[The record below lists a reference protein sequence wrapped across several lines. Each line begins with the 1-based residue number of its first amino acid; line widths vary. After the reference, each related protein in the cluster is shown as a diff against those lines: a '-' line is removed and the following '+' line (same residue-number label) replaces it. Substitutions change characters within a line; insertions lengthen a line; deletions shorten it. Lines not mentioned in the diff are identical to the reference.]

1 MSTSVFLFS
10 AIMEDLAMS
19 LRENKKEIGVISMG
33 ERRVYCPYLKV
44 I

>member
-1 MSTSVFLFS
+1 MFISVFLFS
-10 AIMEDLAMS
+10 VIMEDLVML

-33 ERRVYCPYLKV
+33 ERRVYCFYLKV